1 MRKTGQL
8 DKFLRETDFCVYY
21 IYFYF
26 FKGNKK
32 PFVNSPSS
40 AAQGK
45 DKKLKYNQ
53 DVNEDDD
60 EDYEPTGMLSEF
72 QREAGLAEKSASKSM
87 MNNKSSRSMINKT
100 ENSYMHQSLVA
111 SFMEQEENLSLFGK
125 KPDNNKSLG
134 VNPMVNLELSRA
146 GLADVTR
153 PPQLGMYRAWNSLIA

>member
-1 MRKTGQL
+1 
-8 DKFLRETDFCVYY
+8 
-21 IYFYF
+21 
-26 FKGNKK
+26 
-32 PFVNSPSS
+32 
-40 AAQGK
+40 
-45 DKKLKYNQ
+45 
-53 DVNEDDD
+53 
-60 EDYEPTGMLSEF
+60 MLSEF

-153 PPQLGMYRAWNSLIA
+153 PPQLGMYKLLHILAICA